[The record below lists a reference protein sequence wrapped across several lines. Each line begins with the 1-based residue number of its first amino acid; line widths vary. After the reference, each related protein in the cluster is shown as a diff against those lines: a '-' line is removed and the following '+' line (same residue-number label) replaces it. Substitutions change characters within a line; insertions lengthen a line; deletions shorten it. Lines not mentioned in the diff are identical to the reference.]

1 MFWRQASHTPSSV
14 DKILFVPLPS
24 RPGFGGWSLVK
35 SLSSAS
41 LIVKSICQLVTEPD
55 RRRLERGGGMR
66 TLEQERAFC
75 EEGVHEEAEGIT
87 FETLGKELGQD
98 TILFSPYLF
107 WVIYFSHS
115 MFLICK
121 NIFHII
127 SQIQICT

>member
-1 MFWRQASHTPSSV
+1 
-14 DKILFVPLPS
+14 
-24 RPGFGGWSLVK
+24 
-35 SLSSAS
+35 
-41 LIVKSICQLVTEPD
+41 
-55 RRRLERGGGMR
+55 MR

-115 MFLICK
+115 MFLIEK
-121 NIFHII
+121 YFSYHFTNSNMHITWFILDNIVGII
-127 SQIQICT
+127 SINQGSIFTRIALKTVNI

>member
-1 MFWRQASHTPSSV
+1 
-14 DKILFVPLPS
+14 
-24 RPGFGGWSLVK
+24 
-35 SLSSAS
+35 
-41 LIVKSICQLVTEPD
+41 
-55 RRRLERGGGMR
+55 MR

-115 MFLICK
+115 MFLIS
-121 NIFHII
+121 I
-127 SQIQICT
+127 